1 MTRPRRVLT
10 VVVERCVECEH
21 GCAYVDG
28 VNRCNHPTAVETL
41 GEGDPWSPSLE
52 FDPGPP
58 PEWCPLPCEP
68 SGKSGQLEE
77 P

>member
-10 VVVERCVECEH
+10 VVVERCVDCPSM
-21 GCAYVDG
+21 GWDVDG
-28 VNRCNHPTAVETL
+28 
-41 GEGDPWSPSLE
+41 EGQCRHTSRQRGRRTDYPYE
-52 FDPGPP
+52 PP